1 MANIDPIALARA
13 ISETEQ
19 SFANEQSAS
28 QTDML
33 VPTPYVPGEDVT
45 VASQITTPLRQQF
58 SEEGFKTASQAAGGL
73 AGGEGVVDFSGS
85 MPLYSEGGTEVSLPE
100 PIRPVVEYIGDA
112 FMAAAGLGEGAYGYL
127 VGGFGDLLVKSGAMT
142 PENAQRLSRDLM
154 AMPEAFAGSPSTL
167 MRAPRMKKPTDVV
180 GAPVAV
186 APSASTI
193 EFPQVDNSSLLTL
206 EELPRTRIGA
216 EVPIVET
223 AAPKIETAAVGGI
236 TEAQVARRF
245 TPDELAAVP
254 KFETAAPKIETP
266 ITPPIDEYDRIGT
279 LIRNASGTGFAA
291 KRARKELSEL
301 AVANPEAA
309 AAAERLGIELP
320 ADVFSDNI
328 QIREAIGTTR
338 SIAGSEASAEWRDNL
353 LKVTARADEVTE
365 ELLGATDLSTVSD
378 RVLLSLSDTRDN
390 LDVEAEKLFDAVDN
404 SVPKGSTFEPNNIII
419 TLNNIIEELG
429 GTDQLSSAERKLFSM
444 VTSGDRITYAGLMRK
459 KREIGR
465 AIKKG
470 DGPFKDADNAAL
482 VKLYSA
488 ISKDQLSNVERLGGK
503 DLRDNVELANGLY
516 AKARV
521 LDERIKTTFGKDTLG
536 SIAGKLRTAVEASTK
551 GDVSGF
557 RKLIRIIP
565 EDLRREAVA
574 SAIGQIATSTQQG
587 ERGFG
592 FSQFSTFY
600 SKLRKQKV
608 AYKEVAEAIG
618 PESSAVLR
626 DLYEISRR
634 VTETRAAISTT
645 GKANQSLIRAM
656 TAERLMSKI
665 TSSTMGTRIIRG
677 TGAGGG
683 ALVGG
688 PVGAML
694 GAGLGEMLTK
704 AKPDQMKM
712 ISELF
717 RNDDFKKLVEEA
729 STGNKVSEAAVNR
742 VANSKSYR
750 NWAATVGIED
760 PRNWLQG
767 SILVASMPQEEETA
781 Q

>member
-1 MANIDPIALARA
+1 MASIEEIRAAAARRQA
-13 ISETEQ
+13 VARQ
-19 SFANEQSAS
+19 SAANEQSAS

-33 VPTPYVPGEDVT
+33 APTPYVPGEDVT

-73 AGGEGVVDFSGS
+73 AGGEGVVDLSGS
-85 MPLYSEGGTEVSLPE
+85 MPLYREGGTEVSLPE

-112 FMAAAGLGEGAYGYL
+112 FIAAAGLGEGAYGYL

-142 PENAQRLSRDLM
+142 PENAERLSRDLM
-154 AMPEAFAGSPSTL
+154 AMPDAFAGSPSTL

-180 GAPVAV
+180 DAPVAV

-193 EFPQVDNSSLLTL
+193 EFPQVDTLLTL
-206 EELPRTRIGA
+206 EELPRTRIGE

-223 AAPKIETAAVGGI
+223 AAPKI
-236 TEAQVARRF
+236 
-245 TPDELAAVP
+245 
-254 KFETAAPKIETP
+254 ETAAPKIETP

-279 LIRNASGTGFAA
+279 LIRDASGTGFAA

-419 TLNNIIEELG
+419 TLNDIIEELG

-551 GDVSGF
+551 GDVSGL

-656 TAERLMSKI
+656 TAERLMSRI

-694 GAGLGEMLTK
+694 GAGVGEMLTK